1 MWPLTG
7 SPQEEQH
14 AGFLLTGAGE
24 GDGANGAVAQAE
36 DITGEEEMAVTT
48 DTVAKVEAAA
58 AVAGIGATEA
68 DARVEEGAAEAEAGI
83 VAAET
88 VAAGVITG
96 VEEEM
101 GGVARLAAW

>member
-7 SPQEEQH
+7 RPQEEQH
-14 AGFLLTGAGE
+14 AGFRLTGAGE
-24 GDGANGAVAQAE
+24 GDEANGAVAQ
-36 DITGEEEMAVTT
+36 DIIGEEEIAVTT
-48 DTVAKVEAAA
+48 DTVAKVEAAG
-58 AVAGIGATEA
+58 AVAGMGATEA

-96 VEEEM
+96 AEVEM

>member
-1 MWPLTG
+1 
-7 SPQEEQH
+7 
-14 AGFLLTGAGE
+14 
-24 GDGANGAVAQAE
+24 
-36 DITGEEEMAVTT
+36 MAVTT
-48 DTVAKVEAAA
+48 DTVAKVEAAG

-88 VAAGVITG
+88 VASAAGVITG
-96 VEEEM
+96 GEEEM